1 MWRIAMLYIASPG
14 TMLRIAM
21 LYIASPGRMWR
32 IAVLSIASPGRM
44 WRIAMLYIASPG
56 RIVAECD
63 ALYTAQ
69 ENLEAAAEIFE
80 AFVLSLMANVHPPA
94 EDAVTGSPM
103 AKHRK
108 KPANSRG

>member
-1 MWRIAMLYIASPG
+1 MVNAADFDREFTAARPPPTQATSAHSGRDALQIASRLACMQRAYAVPHG
-14 TMLRIAM
+14 CARVPAM
-21 LYIASPGRMWR
+21 
-32 IAVLSIASPGRM
+32 
-44 WRIAMLYIASPG
+44 
-56 RIVAECD
+56 CD

-108 KPANSRG
+108 KPANARG

>member
-1 MWRIAMLYIASPG
+1 MPCSTAARVFRPRVTDASYSESRPDVADCDAIHSES
-14 TMLRIAM
+14 RPDVADCDAI
-21 LYIASPGRMWR
+21 YSESRPD
-32 IAVLSIASPGRM
+32 
-44 WRIAMLYIASPG
+44 
-56 RIVAECD
+56 VAECD

-108 KPANSRG
+108 KPANARG

>member
-1 MWRIAMLYIASPG
+1 MAARVFRPRVTDASYSESRPD
-14 TMLRIAM
+14 
-21 LYIASPGRMWR
+21 
-32 IAVLSIASPGRM
+32 
-44 WRIAMLYIASPG
+44 
-56 RIVAECD
+56 VAECD

-108 KPANSRG
+108 KPANARG